1 VHKSSGSEVFLTDA
15 RRLGE
20 DRFAIAARLPR
31 DRFITADRPVEGTP
45 DPVLLAESARQA
57 AIHLSHRF
65 HGIPLGHPFV
75 LGEITVELDG
85 PLPRLTDATLQA
97 RCRRT
102 TQNPRRACLE
112 LDATVWAAGRAAG
125 RARVLWEAMEPRR
138 YAVLRKRGAAQPPV
152 VSGPDHAAAAG
163 ADPLPPARVGLRRD
177 RDVLLASDAERSG
190 RWWLRLDPGHPV
202 LFDHPSDHIPG
213 MALVE
218 AFRQAAG
225 VTGAQDAADP
235 AQVWDIDELTVAY
248 DSFGEPD
255 LPVAITLEPR
265 GEGAGEPHDEHA
277 RLVHLTATQGD
288 RTLARARIRCGTTG
302 RARRRTGAAC

>member
-1 VHKSSGSEVFLTDA
+1 
-15 RRLGE
+15 
-20 DRFAIAARLPR
+20 
-31 DRFITADRPVEGTP
+31 
-45 DPVLLAESARQA
+45 
-57 AIHLSHRF
+57 
-65 HGIPLGHPFV
+65 
-75 LGEITVELDG
+75 
-85 PLPRLTDATLQA
+85 
-97 RCRRT
+97 
-102 TQNPRRACLE
+102 
-112 LDATVWAAGRAAG
+112 
-125 RARVLWEAMEPRR
+125 
-138 YAVLRKRGAAQPPV
+138 
-152 VSGPDHAAAAG
+152 
-163 ADPLPPARVGLRRD
+163 
-177 RDVLLASDAERSG
+177 
-190 RWWLRLDPGHPV
+190 
-202 LFDHPSDHIPG
+202 

-277 RLVHLTATQGD
+277 RLVHLTAMQGD